1 MPVSICIH
9 GHFYQPPREDPWLG
23 GMLCEAS
30 AAPMRHW
37 NERILRES
45 YAPLAWARR
54 LDGEG
59 RIADII
65 NCYEW
70 MSFNAGPTLL
80 QWMRRDAPETLAR
93 MKEGDANSIARW
105 GHGNALAQI
114 YHHVIM
120 PLASPE
126 DRALEI
132 RWAID
137 DFRFHFGRDPEG
149 MWLSECAVDTPTLE
163 SLADQGV
170 SFVILAPRQ
179 AKAVITGGEPVPVS
193 EAGLDIGQPYRVPL
207 PSGRTVTAVFY
218 NGPLSQA
225 IAFEGLLRDG
235 EHFWQR
241 VAGEARAL
249 GAAYSGPGSPLLTL
263 ATDGETYGH
272 HFTFGEM
279 ALAHV
284 LAQGYTERDGI
295 RLTNIAAHIAANPPQ
310 RDIVLHEP
318 SSWSCV
324 HGVERWRSNCG
335 CTDGGHPGWNQQW
348 RAPLRA
354 ALHFAR
360 DGARAH
366 YADAG
371 TACFIDSASALMEYG
386 TVLADPDQA
395 GIFAEKR
402 LVADPVARDR
412 GWKLLAMQ
420 EQSLASLASCAWFFD
435 DIGRIEPENALT
447 FALRS
452 LDLVCETGGP
462 DLLPGMLD
470 ILADARSNQPEL
482 GDGRELFAKDVLPRR
497 NGAAALCLLAWL
509 RAAAR
514 HGKPEPGETYA
525 ENWPAARVALT
536 PSQDEEDGVQIGEA
550 RVCAG
555 FEASGSAFDWR
566 IEPLSMAAPP
576 DRGFISLANTTLRV
590 RPRASGSRAP
600 CHQAV
605 APQCAADDD
614 ARVGSFGRPLR
625 DTVLH
630 EFLEERERAAR
641 PAALA
646 EAAHALSLM
655 DVWHE
660 AQHDLT
666 LPEYWTPVL
675 PYLPAAAMFAV
686 ELIDDNRER
695 LRKVLERQLSDYAR
709 RLAEAVVRERLL
721 EALDALNVLGATG
734 AAPAHSGDRALA
746 RAVST
751 ATLLLPGMD
760 WWIVQNRLWELGPA
774 AFPALAEALG
784 FR

>member
-1 MPVSICIH
+1 MPVSLCIH

-54 LDGEG
+54 LDANG

-80 QWMRRDAPETLAR
+80 QWMRREAPETLAR
-93 MKEGDANSIARW
+93 MKAGDADSIARW

-163 SLADQGV
+163 SLADQGIA
-170 SFVILAPRQ
+170 FVILAPRQ
-179 AKAVITGGEPVPVS
+179 AKAVLTDGAFVPVS
-193 EAGLDIGQPYRVPL
+193 EAGLDIGLPYRVPL
-207 PSGRTVTAVFY
+207 PSGRAVTAVFY

-241 VAGEARAL
+241 IAGEARAL
-249 GAAYSGPGSPLLTL
+249 GAAHAGPGDALLTL

-284 LAQGYTERDGI
+284 LAQGYTGRDGI
-295 RLTNIAAHIAANPPQ
+295 RLTNIAAHIADNPPQ
-310 RDIVLHEP
+310 RDVALHEP

-324 HGVERWRSNCG
+324 HGIERWRSDCG

-354 ALHFAR
+354 GLDFAR
-360 DGARAH
+360 AGMQRH
-366 YADAG
+366 YAEAG
-371 TACFIDSASALMEYG
+371 AACFTDPAAALMEYG
-386 TVLADPDQA
+386 TVLADPGRADA
-395 GIFAEKR
+395 FAATH
-402 LVADPVARDR
+402 LVSDPALRDR

-420 EQSLASLASCAWFFD
+420 ELSLASFASCAWFFD

-447 FALRS
+447 FALRA
-452 LDLVCETGGP
+452 LDLACETGGP

-470 ILADARSNQPEL
+470 ILAAARSNQPEL
-482 GDGRELFAKDVLPRR
+482 GDGRALFDKDVLPRR
-497 NGAAALCLLAWL
+497 GGAATLCLLAWL

-514 HGKPEPGETYA
+514 HGRPLAGATYA
-525 ENWPAARVALT
+525 ENWPAARVELAPLR
-536 PSQDEEDGVQIGEA
+536 DEKDGGQSGEA
-550 RVCAG
+550 RVRAG
-555 FEASGSAFDWR
+555 FETDGSAFRWR
-566 IEPLSMAAPP
+566 MEPLSVTAAP
-576 DRGFISLANTTLRV
+576 DSAFTSLAHTALRATAH
-590 RPRASGSRAP
+590 ASAP
-600 CHQAV
+600 GCADIGDAV
-605 APQCAADDD
+605 
-614 ARVGSFGRPLR
+614 RVGDFGRPLR
-625 DTVLH
+625 DTVLC

-646 EAAHALSLM
+646 GAAHALSLM

-675 PYLPAAAMFAV
+675 PYVPAAAMFAV
-686 ELIDDNRER
+686 ELSDANRER
-695 LRKVLERQLSDYAR
+695 LREILERQLSGYAR

-721 EALDALNVLGATG
+721 EALEAADATPV
-734 AAPAHSGDRALA
+734 HSGDHALA

-751 ATLLLPGMD
+751 ARLLLPGMD
-760 WWIVQNRLWELGPA
+760 CWSVQNRLWELGPG
-774 AFPALAEALG
+774 AFPALAAELG